1 MNEKALKTLE
11 YYKII
16 DMLEAFATSSI
27 GKNKCRQLR
36 PLDNLTEIETMQQET
51 ADALS
56 RIYQKGSLSFSGV
69 KDVRGSLKRLEVGST
84 LGIGELLAIRSLLE
98 MQAVPKLIPDK
109 RQKMSIRIHLITC
122 LS

>member
-56 RIYQKGSLSFSGV
+56 RVII
-69 KDVRGSLKRLEVGST
+69 DVAANIRKEIIPLQTFNASRSST
-84 LGIGELLAIRSLLE
+84 KHTA
-98 MQAVPKLIPDK
+98 
-109 RQKMSIRIHLITC
+109 
-122 LS
+122 

>member
-27 GKNKCRQLR
+27 GKSKCRQLR

-98 MQAVPKLIPDK
+98 NAS
-109 RQKMSIRIHLITC
+109 RA
-122 LS
+122 

>member
-36 PLDNLTEIETMQQET
+36 PLDNPFFTGKCKPCQ
-51 ADALS
+51 
-56 RIYQKGSLSFSGV
+56 SLFQTRDR
-69 KDVRGSLKRLEVGST
+69 K
-84 LGIGELLAIRSLLE
+84 
-98 MQAVPKLIPDK
+98 
-109 RQKMSIRIHLITC
+109 
-122 LS
+122 